1 MALLLRAEG
10 LGAWWLGFAISA
22 MGLIGV
28 ATIGSAISRAEAHG
42 PNDPATR
49 PERRRRARR
58 LMVATFG
65 PLAVIAVVVSLV
77 AGQTVLAIVFAVML
91 PVCLI
96 LGLWLADHWLER
108 S

>member
-1 MALLLRAEG
+1 
-10 LGAWWLGFAISA
+10 
-22 MGLIGV
+22 
-28 ATIGSAISRAEAHG
+28 
-42 PNDPATR
+42 
-49 PERRRRARR
+49 
-58 LMVATFG
+58 MVATFG